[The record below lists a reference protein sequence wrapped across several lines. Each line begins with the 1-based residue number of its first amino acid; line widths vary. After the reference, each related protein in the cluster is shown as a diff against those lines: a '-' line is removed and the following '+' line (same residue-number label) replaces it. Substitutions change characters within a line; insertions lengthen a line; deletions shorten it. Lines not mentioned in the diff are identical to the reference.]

1 MRASFAPLEW
11 STIRSHATPA
21 EQLKQFFVFWT
32 LKESFIKNIGIGLG
46 LDLERMEFYYVKG
59 PCAGHYDE
67 VRLRLIPKGDE
78 HDMDTSDY
86 RFHHF
91 PLDATHA
98 AAVCV
103 GPPAPGDD
111 ADTPLFDASSAER
124 FSMED
129 MLPSI
134 LAKQ

>member
-11 STIRSHATPA
+11 TTIRSHATPA
-21 EQLKQFFVFWT
+21 EQLRQFFIFWT

-46 LDLERMEFYYVKG
+46 LDLERMEFYYLGG
-59 PCAGHYDE
+59 PSAGHYDE

-91 PLDATHA
+91 PLDETHA
-98 AAVCV
+98 AAGIRTVFTHCIHTV
-103 GPPAPGDD
+103 FALYSRTVF
-111 ADTPLFDASSAER
+111 ALYSHYIHTV
-124 FSMED
+124 FS
-129 MLPSI
+129 LY
-134 LAKQ
+134 